1 MSGLFF
7 GFCLWLVSLV
17 RPGCAKSIDRQA
29 APTLSPSNAGVVQD
43 LRRAHS
49 SPRAGGRLGEGSKLA
64 LNAGTWPRLGPSTP
78 SPNPPPARG
87 RERTLDPADRPTSD
101 DRTLNADRAFCL
113 GAPLRQSDSPRAY
126 GRQSSGMARLR
137 GAYPL
142 AHPWPTSQGRRERAD
157 LRSDSGPSGW
167 DQAAVDQDAGTR
179 LGLAKRNRAVS
190 RTWPR
195 AALCRKG
202 GRCWQTDTGRHFLCR
217 RDPDRATDR
226 SRRA

>member
-29 APTLSPSNAGVVQD
+29 APNLSPSNAGVVQD
-43 LRRAHS
+43 PRRAHS

-78 SPNPPPARG
+78 SPTLPLLGGGRGRWTRPIAPPAMTEHSTQTEPFFLVRRCG
-87 RERTLDPADRPTSD
+87 SHA
-101 DRTLNADRAFCL
+101 A
-113 GAPLRQSDSPRAY
+113 PRAY
-126 GRQSSGMARLR
+126 GPQSSGMARLR
-137 GAYPL
+137 RAYRLP
-142 AHPWPTSQGRRERAD
+142 HPWPTSQGRRERAD

-179 LGLAKRNRAVS
+179 LGLAKRNQAVS

-226 SRRA
+226 SGHA